1 MKRFYSL
8 DPTKDFSIL
17 MVSLK
22 EIYLQLEMAG
32 YILMSRVYF
41 IQIGSHPCNISLV
54 ICLYNIILYVYI
66 LLKYYIFSMF

>member
-1 MKRFYSL
+1 LSGTDIKNVNLGLAKICKDEQVFYSL

-41 IQIGSHPCNISLV
+41 SSNWLS
-54 ICLYNIILYVYI
+54 
-66 LLKYYIFSMF
+66 SM